1 MSGSAAMLSEAIH
14 SVVDTGNDALMLYGL
29 HSTTKPPDA
38 QHPFGYGRDRIM
50 DFTGAGDILTA
61 AFCCAYMK
69 EKDPLWALCFSAG
82 AVSAALETG
91 EMGLGKIPAMS
102 KIEQTA
108 SYFYNTVGFQR
119 LS

>member
-1 MSGSAAMLSEAIH
+1 MRD
-14 SVVDTGNDALMLYGL
+14 VDT
-29 HSTTKPPDA
+29 P
-38 QHPFGYGRDRIM
+38 
-50 DFTGAGDILTA
+50 DFTGAGDILSA
-61 AFCCAYMK
+61 AFCCAYLK

-82 AVSAALETG
+82 AVRAALETR
-91 EMGLGKIPAMS
+91 EMGLGKIPAIS